1 MITALSTMIRHFC
14 MMRLHIKIKDNRNVY
29 YDNHNQHN
37 DNHNM
42 NDDNRNVNDDTHYL
56 YDDNHDA
63 YDDVGEISAN
73 SEINGPNRHEIDMMI
88 TMI

>member
-1 MITALSTMIRHFC
+1 
-14 MMRLHIKIKDNRNVY
+14 
-29 YDNHNQHN
+29 
-37 DNHNM
+37 M

-73 SEINGPNRHEIDMMI
+73 SEINGQNRHEIDMMI